1 MGGKR
6 EESKNGRQF
15 ILFGGGEVIRP
26 RSKSFTDLRMNM
38 RLFKRQRLA
47 AYFVHLH
54 ASHRKQWRLSRIYP
68 TGFQIRAIIMSDKPA
83 KKRRSWLLGK
93 IEWRIFLGKIQIK
106 KMCDVISTRL
116 NIYMVINSIEYIYKL
131 NISIVSVYLY
141 SIYFWKLCS
150 RLILSRFKSV
160 SVSTVYYLY

>member
-93 IEWRIFLGKIQIK
+93 IEWRMRKIQIK

-141 SIYFWKLCS
+141 FIYFLKLCS